1 MAHLSTHG
9 KEASRTYQRH
19 IRQLSFE
26 LRKMDEKISQ
36 KVFLLKQISE
46 QAEALEVAIKIDIK
60 GYQQKFDRYLNT
72 LKDYERYQSTSE
84 DRSTAEA
91 CKA

>member
-26 LRKMDEKISQ
+26 LRKEDEAISQ
-36 KVFLLKQISE
+36 KVFLLKRICE
-46 QAEALEVAIKIDIK
+46 QAEALELVIKIDMK
-60 GYQQKFDRYLNT
+60 GYQQKFDKYLNT
-72 LKDYERYQSTSE
+72 LKDYERYQATSE
-84 DRSTAEA
+84 DRSTAQA